1 MKILIVGAGNMGRTY
16 AEGFLTNHLLT
27 KNDLLI
33 LEKDPA
39 RAEKLRAEGYT
50 QVLHTPDN
58 TLHEADIVML
68 AVKPQDLPPLL
79 TQLAPFLREDHLILS
94 IMAGIRIEM
103 LRKGLHVPKIIRAM
117 PNLPSQIGLGM
128 TGFTASAEVD
138 KRELFIIQNLINT
151 TGKSIYFEEEK
162 QLDAVTAISGS
173 GPAYVFFFM
182 EALMETAR
190 QMGFSTAEAEV
201 LVEQTFAGAVNLVRG
216 SKFSCAEWIE
226 KVASRGGT
234 TAAALRVFE
243 KEALMPR
250 IAEGLHAARQRAEE
264 LGG

>member
-16 AEGFLTNHLLT
+16 AEGFLSNHLLT
-27 KNDLLI
+27 KDDLLI
-33 LEKDPA
+33 LEKAPE
-39 RAEKLRAEGYT
+39 RAEKLRAEGYA
-50 QVLHTPDN
+50 QVIHTPDE
-58 TLHEADIVML
+58 TLKQADIVML

-79 TQLAPFLREDHLILS
+79 PQLASFLHQDHLILS
-94 IMAGIRIEM
+94 IMAGIRIET
-103 LRKGLHVPKIIRAM
+103 LRQGLEVPKIIRAM

-151 TGKSIYFEEEK
+151 TGKSIYFEQES

-182 EALMETAR
+182 EALMQTAR
-190 QMGFSTAEAEV
+190 DMGFSAAEAEV

-216 SKFSCAEWIE
+216 SKFSCAEWIQ

-234 TAAALRVFE
+234 TEAALQVFE
-243 KEALMPR
+243 REELMPR
-250 IAEGLHAARQRAEE
+250 IAEGLRAARERAEE